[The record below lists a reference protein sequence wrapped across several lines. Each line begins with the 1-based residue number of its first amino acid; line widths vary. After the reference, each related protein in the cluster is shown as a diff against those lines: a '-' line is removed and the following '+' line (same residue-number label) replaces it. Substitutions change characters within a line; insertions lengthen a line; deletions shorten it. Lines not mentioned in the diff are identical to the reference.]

1 MNEKSITLYCNW
13 NIYIDEDENIWLPSV
28 HAQYINALKNL
39 GFTKITLMSK
49 TSLRSTSQHDYF
61 ISKNDLKI
69 IPISYFSSYFKSIIK
84 LPSIVKSFFLSTQEN
99 ADYLYIR
106 TYEPFIYLLVLFF
119 ALFSSRTKRHMHYIA
134 DPKSAIFSN
143 ATSHYITKVL
153 RYCLFLP
160 DYYLTNISSLLC
172 NVTSN
177 GPVPIKNTPF
187 FVKRRIKEVI
197 ESAILESDLLL
208 SKDAFSD
215 NSNMKVNLLYV
226 GYIRPSKG
234 IDILVEAINYLH
246 NEDNIHNFSV
256 TIVGDGEY
264 LDKIEEKIKKN
275 KIQNYF
281 TFSGY
286 IPFSPELFNY
296 YSSADIFIN
305 VSPSETGPRVLLE
318 AGIFNCYLIST
329 KVGYAPLLVNNNGIL
344 IDINDTQQLR
354 KALVYAI
361 NNINRIRKDE
371 KIKMENEELKKY
383 TTENFFRSVF
393 SDK

>member
-1 MNEKSITLYCNW
+1 MKNKSIILYCNW
-13 NIYIDEDENIWLPSV
+13 NIFIDENEYVWLPSV
-28 HAQYINALKNL
+28 HAQYIRALKNL

-49 TSLRSTSQHDYF
+49 ISSKLTPQHDYC
-61 ISKNDLKI
+61 INKDDIKI

-84 LPSIVKSFFLSTQEN
+84 LPSIIKSFWLSTKEKS
-99 ADYLYIR
+99 DYIYIR

-119 ALFSSRTKRHMHYIA
+119 TFFSSKTKRHMHYIA

-143 ATSHYITKVL
+143 ASSRYITKIL
-153 RYCLFLP
+153 RYSLFLP

-197 ESAILESDLLL
+197 ESAILESDLV
-208 SKDAFSD
+208 SYKSIPSD
-215 NSNMKVNLLYV
+215 NINLKINLLYV

-234 IDILVEAINYLH
+234 IDVLIDAVSYLH
-246 NEDNIHNFSV
+246 NEDKIDNFSV
-256 TIVGDGEY
+256 TIIGDGDY
-264 LDKIEEKIKKN
+264 LNKIEEKIKKN

-281 TFSGY
+281 IFTGY

-296 YSSADIFIN
+296 YSNADIFIN

-354 KALVYAI
+354 KALIYAI
-361 NNINRIRKDE
+361 NNINYIIKDE
-371 KIKMENEELKKY
+371 KIKIENEKLKKY

-393 SDK
+393 NDK